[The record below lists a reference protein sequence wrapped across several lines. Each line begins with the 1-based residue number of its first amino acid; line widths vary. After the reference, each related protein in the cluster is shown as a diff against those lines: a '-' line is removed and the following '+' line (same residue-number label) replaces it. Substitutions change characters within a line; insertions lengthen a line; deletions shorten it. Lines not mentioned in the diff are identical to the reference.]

1 MSELLSV
8 TDLPPSG
15 KRAIWWGFAWRALVL
30 WIAVVICSAGVGGIL
45 GAILGFSG
53 AALGMNMPRLFV
65 AIRIISALLGFVIG
79 LATQWGYIRWLF
91 SATIGGYQLRLVK
104 AEGGEST

>member
-53 AALGMNMPRLFV
+53 AALGMNG
-65 AIRIISALLGFVIG
+65 AC
-79 LATQWGYIRWLF
+79 QWI
-91 SATIGGYQLRLVK
+91 
-104 AEGGEST
+104 